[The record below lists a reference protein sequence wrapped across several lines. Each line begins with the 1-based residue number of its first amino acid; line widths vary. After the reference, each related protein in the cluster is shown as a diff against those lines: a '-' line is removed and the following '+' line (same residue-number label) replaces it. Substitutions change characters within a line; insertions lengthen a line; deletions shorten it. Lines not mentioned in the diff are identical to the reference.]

1 MNVLSMIAD
10 CLEDLAKGNPSPNA
24 FNERIEALREQARED
39 ARENDRPAGGEVT
52 ADETKKEEVQN
63 AVG

>member
-1 MNVLSMIAD
+1 MDILLLIAD

-24 FNERIEALREQARED
+24 FKDRIEALRNEARSH
-39 ARENDRPAGGEVT
+39 DRPAGS
-52 ADETKKEEVQN
+52 DETAEVKTNEGGEN